1 MIVIKVLV
9 QTIIISIISAYTPQS
24 GLNDSQKNHF
34 YNSLINVVRNLW
46 KKETEVIA
54 DGLSGD
60 LGSNADFENQHG
72 RYTAQKIKFSVKD
85 FFCKC
90 DQIHSFL

>member
-9 QTIIISIISAYTPQS
+9 QTIIISIISAYDPQP
-24 GLNDSQKNHF
+24 GLNDSQKNPF
-34 YNSLINVVRNLW
+34 YDSLINVVRNLW